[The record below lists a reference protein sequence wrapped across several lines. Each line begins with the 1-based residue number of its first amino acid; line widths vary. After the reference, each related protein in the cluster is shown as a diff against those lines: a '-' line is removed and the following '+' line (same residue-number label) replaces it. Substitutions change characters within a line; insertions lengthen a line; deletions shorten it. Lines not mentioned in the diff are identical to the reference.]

1 MSPNIIIAIKQ
12 KGSSLV
18 NTVARPKKTLAGIEL
33 VRQLAYEGDRIFT
46 TDRAREL
53 APRVGLKDSYVGEA
67 LFHLRQNDWIVP
79 LRRGLYALSST
90 VPGIS
95 DAHEFEVAMA
105 LVNPAAISH
114 WSAMSYHGLTEQLP
128 RTVFVL
134 TTTEHSVPRLR
145 DGSSVRREGG
155 YVVAG
160 VTYRFVQVQP
170 ERYFGTQDVWVGDS
184 RVTVTDLERTLLDGI
199 TMPQYCGGFAE
210 AIHAFEEASDR
221 LDLERIAQYAE
232 RLGTASM
239 KRLGWILE
247 HIGMD
252 TPIIED
258 LAAAPVKGYRM
269 LDPTGARKGPC
280 NSRWMIQE
288 NLPNLTVV

>member
-1 MSPNIIIAIKQ
+1 MSTA
-12 KGSSLV
+12 
-18 NTVARPKKTLAGIEL
+18 ARPKKTLAGIEL

-46 TDRAREL
+46 TERAREL

-79 LRRGLYALSST
+79 LRRGLYTLSST
-90 VPGIS
+90 VPGVS
-95 DAHEFEVAMA
+95 DVHEFEIAMA
-105 LVNPAAISH
+105 LVHPAAISH
-114 WSAMSYHGLTEQLP
+114 WSAMSYHGLTEQIP

-170 ERYFGTQDVWVGDS
+170 ERYFGTQRVWVGDS
-184 RVTVTDLERTLLDGI
+184 QVYVTDLERTLLDGI
-199 TMPQYCGGFAE
+199 SMPQYCGGFAE
-210 AIHAFEEASDR
+210 TIHAFEEATDR

-232 RLGTASM
+232 RLGAAST

-247 HIGMD
+247 RLGTD
-252 TPIIED
+252 SPIIDD
-258 LAAAPVKGYRM
+258 LAAAPVKGYRT

-288 NLPNLTVV
+288 NLTNPATV

>member
-1 MSPNIIIAIKQ
+1 M
-12 KGSSLV
+12 

-90 VPGIS
+90 VPGVS
-95 DAHEFEVAMA
+95 DVHEFEIAMA
-105 LVNPAAISH
+105 LVHPAAISH
-114 WSAMSYHGLTEQLP
+114 WSAMSYHGLTEQIP

-134 TTTEHSVPRLR
+134 TTTDHSVPRLR
-145 DGSSVRREGG
+145 DDSSERREGG
-155 YVVAG
+155 YVVDG
-160 VTYRFVQVQP
+160 VPYKFIQVRP
-170 ERYFGTQDVWVGDS
+170 DRYFGTQRAWFGDS
-184 RVTVTDLERTLLDGI
+184 QVYVTDLERTLLDSI
-199 TMPQYCGGFAE
+199 AMPQYCGGFAE
-210 AIHAFEEASDR
+210 AIHAFDEASDH
-221 LDLERIAQYAE
+221 LNLERIAQYAE
-232 RLGTASM
+232 RLGVVSM

-247 HIGMD
+247 HLGID
-252 TPIIED
+252 SPIIDD
-258 LAAAPVKGYRM
+258 LAAAPIKGYRT

-288 NLPNLTVV
+288 NLPNLAVV

>member
-1 MSPNIIIAIKQ
+1 MSTA
-12 KGSSLV
+12 
-18 NTVARPKKTLAGIEL
+18 ARPKKTLAGIEL
-33 VRQLAYEGDRIFT
+33 VRRLAYEGDRIFT

-53 APRVGLKDSYVGEA
+53 APRVGIKDSYVGEA

-90 VPGIS
+90 VPGVS
-95 DAHEFEVAMA
+95 DVHEFEIAMA
-105 LVNPAAISH
+105 LVHPAAISH
-114 WSAMSYHGLTEQLP
+114 WSAMSHHGLTEQLP

-145 DGSSVRREGG
+145 ENGPNRLDAG

-170 ERYFGTQDVWVGDS
+170 DRYFGTQEVWVEDS

-199 TMPQYCGGFAE
+199 AMPQYCGGFAE
-210 AIHAFEEASDR
+210 AIHAFEEATDR
-221 LDLERIAQYAE
+221 LNLDRIAHYAE
-232 RLGTASM
+232 RLGAAST

-247 HIGMD
+247 RLGID
-252 TPIIED
+252 SPIVDD
-258 LAAAPVKGYRM
+258 LAATPVKGYRM

-288 NLPNLTVV
+288 NLPNLAVV

>member
-1 MSPNIIIAIKQ
+1 M
-12 KGSSLV
+12 

-46 TDRAREL
+46 TGRAREL
-53 APRVGLKDSYVGEA
+53 APRVGLKDSYIGEA

-95 DAHEFEVAMA
+95 DANELEVAMA
-105 LVNPAAISH
+105 LVDPAAISH
-114 WSAMSYHGLTEQLP
+114 WSAMSYHGLTEQIP

-145 DGSSVRREGG
+145 DGSTVRREGG

-160 VTYRFVQVQP
+160 VPYKFIQVRP
-170 ERYFGTQDVWVGDS
+170 DRYFGTQRVWVGDS
-184 RVTVTDLERTLLDGI
+184 QVTVTDLERTLLDG
-199 TMPQYCGGFAE
+199 TSMPQYCGGFAE
-210 AIHAFEEASDR
+210 AIHAFEEATDR
-221 LDLERIAQYAE
+221 LDLERIAHYAE
-232 RLGTASM
+232 RLSTASM

-247 HIGMD
+247 HLGMD
-252 TPIIED
+252 SPVIDD
-258 LAAAPVKGYRM
+258 LAAAPVKGYRT
-269 LDPTGARKGPC
+269 LDPTGVRKGLC

-288 NLPNLTVV
+288 NLSALAAA